1 MILRNYIYL
10 GFEKIREGIMK
21 EFGKLFKEIHQLLDQ
36 EINQENKK
44 LLSDYANQL
53 EDILSSDEATQ
64 MDFDD
69 IDEAHAL
76 QRDIRIKFSESD
88 QSNELKSTGGKER
101 DYSTSKT
108 EPQKPMQEHGNE
120 TEGMMNEAEEAFYA
134 GDYRSAINYYE
145 KILNIEPNWTRASDH
160 LEEAR
165 EYLRTGRIPTF
176 ALPPDVARL
185 YGKAQSAARVQRYQ
199 DALNMLDQAFK
210 YLKEKKNIDHWE
222 EGETLRQDL
231 EDALQA
237 QEVYEEGLG
246 LLRIGDLETALTK
259 IRSAINGSPLP
270 EYKEKAKEI
279 QEDREKIKEISETLT
294 SAPGILPVELL
305 TKAKTDLDSL
315 VDKYGDIPSLRR
327 LRNRL
332 DLLVPALIESMI
344 ENAKQKLRS
353 AETAATLEN
362 AQDYLEEA
370 KINMDAVEQF
380 GIIDSKYT
388 RLKSNIEKM
397 HNDHIE
403 FQEELE
409 RADRAYRA
417 GNKLFPFEAMR
428 ISKRVHSQY
437 PNDPK
442 VMNLNK
448 GFSAF
453 RILRTIIIIFV
464 IAIVVLGGY
473 KVTDSVLLNMEA
485 TRLALTPTNT
495 PTPTLTATITPTPTL
510 TPTATATATFTP
522 SPTPFTVGQTIRA
535 LWAKNGCYEAFTAS
549 GRIPEGAN
557 VTIVPMQQREFDD
570 IGRECFFV
578 EYKAGADTV
587 RGFLLIQDLLFR

>member
-1 MILRNYIYL
+1 MKNY
-10 GFEKIREGIMK
+10 GT
-21 EFGKLFKEIHQLLDQ
+21 LFKEIHQLLDQ

-44 LLSDYANQL
+44 LLSDYAEQL
-53 EDILSSDEATQ
+53 ENILSSPEATK

-76 QRDIRIKFSESD
+76 QRDIRIKFSELEK
-88 QSNELKSTGGKER
+88 SNESVSVDFSDKSSHSGTQ
-101 DYSTSKT
+101 YS
-108 EPQKPMQEHGNE
+108 QKPMQEHGNE
-120 TEGMMNEAEEAFYA
+120 TETWMNAAEEAFYA
-134 GDYRSAINYYE
+134 GDYRNAINLYE

-165 EYLRTGRIPTF
+165 EYLRTGKIPTF

-210 YLKEKKNIDHWE
+210 FLKEKKNIDHWE
-222 EGETLRQDL
+222 EGGNLRQEL

-237 QEVYEEGLG
+237 QEVFEEGLG
-246 LLRIGDLETALTK
+246 FLRIGDLESALTK

-270 EYKEKAKEI
+270 EYKEKVKEI

-294 SAPGILPVELL
+294 SSPGSLPVELL

-315 VDKYGDIPSLRR
+315 VDKYGEIPSLRR

-332 DLLVPALIESMI
+332 DLLVPAMIESMI

-353 AETAATLEN
+353 AETASTLEN
-362 AQDYLEEA
+362 AQDYIEEA
-370 KINMDAVEQF
+370 KNNMDAVELF
-380 GIIDSKYT
+380 GIIDLKYT

-442 VMNLNK
+442 VINLNS
-448 GFSAF
+448 GFTAF
-453 RILRTIIIIFV
+453 RILRSIIIIFV
-464 IAIVVLGGY
+464 IAIVGLGGY
-473 KVTDSVLLNMEA
+473 KVTDTVLLNMEA
-485 TRLALTPTNT
+485 TRLALTPTST
-495 PTPTLTATITPTPTL
+495 PTPTSTATITPTPTL
-510 TPTATATATFTP
+510 SPTATATVTFTP

-549 GRIPEGAN
+549 GRIPEGAF
-557 VTIVPMQQREFDD
+557 VTIVPMQERAFDD

-587 RGFLLIQDLLFR
+587 RGFLLIQDLVFK